1 MTQRA
6 AIYARYSSEHQ
17 REASIAD
24 QVRLCEERIG
34 REGWTRAGTFQDAG
48 VSGATP
54 LRPGYQA
61 LLTAARA
68 GEFDVVV
75 AEALDR
81 LSRDQEDVAALFKRL
96 HFAGIAIV
104 TLAEGRITPL
114 HVGLKGA
121 MNSIFLQDL
130 ADKTRRGLRG
140 RIENRRSGG
149 GNSFGYDVVPGEGH
163 RGERIINDAQAAVV
177 RRIFENY
184 AAGMS
189 PKRIALQLNKEGVRT
204 PHGGCWSS
212 STINGNR
219 RRGTGIVNNE
229 VYVGR
234 IVWNRLAYVKE
245 PETGRRRSRL
255 NPSQELVVVDV
266 PEWRIIPDALW
277 QAVRARQ
284 AALDGSQLPPQA
296 PSPFWA
302 KQRPRYLFSGL
313 MRCGVCGGGFSKISA
328 NHFGCS
334 TARNKGPTACTN
346 VLTIR
351 RDALERETLESLR
364 SRLMDPALFKVF
376 AAGFTAEWNRL
387 QAEADG
393 EQQTQRAEL
402 DQVRRQIE

>member
-24 QVRLCEERIG
+24 QVRLCEERIA
-34 REGWTRAGTFQDAG
+34 REGWTRAGRFQDAG

-54 LRPGYQA
+54 LRQGYQA
-61 LLTAARA
+61 LLSAARA

-104 TLAEGRITPL
+104 TLAEGPITPL

-140 RIENRRSGG
+140 RIENCRSGG
-149 GNSFGYDVVPGEGH
+149 GNSFGYDVVLGEGH
-163 RGERIINDAQAAVV
+163 RGERMINEAQAAIV
-177 RRIFENY
+177 RRIFANY

-189 PKRIALQLNKEGVRT
+189 PKRIALQLNKEGLQAPR
-204 PHGGCWSS
+204 GGCWSS

-219 RRGTGIVNNE
+219 RRGTGIINNE
-229 VYVGR
+229 VYAGR

-245 PETGRRRSRL
+245 PETGPQGNRIWNLLDRL
-255 NPSQELVVVDV
+255 
-266 PEWRIIPDALW
+266 R
-277 QAVRARQ
+277 
-284 AALDGSQLPPQA
+284 
-296 PSPFWA
+296 
-302 KQRPRYLFSGL
+302 
-313 MRCGVCGGGFSKISA
+313 
-328 NHFGCS
+328 
-334 TARNKGPTACTN
+334 
-346 VLTIR
+346 
-351 RDALERETLESLR
+351 
-364 SRLMDPALFKVF
+364 
-376 AAGFTAEWNRL
+376 
-387 QAEADG
+387 
-393 EQQTQRAEL
+393 
-402 DQVRRQIE
+402 

>member
-1 MTQRA
+1 MSLRA

-34 REGWTRAGTFQDAG
+34 REGWTRAGSFQDAG

-68 GEFDVVV
+68 GDFDVVV

-104 TLAEGRITPL
+104 TLTEGRITPL

-149 GNSFGYDVVPGEGH
+149 GNSFGYDVVAGDDH
-163 RGERIINDAQAAVV
+163 RGERIINEAQAAIV
-177 RRIFENY
+177 RLIFENY

-189 PKRIALQLNKEGVRT
+189 PKRIALQLNKERIQA
-204 PHGGCWSS
+204 PRGGCWSS

-219 RRGTGIVNNE
+219 RRGTGIINNE

-234 IVWNRLAYVKE
+234 IVWNRLAYLKE
-245 PETGRRRSRL
+245 PETGRSTVTLEPIAGPGGGGCPRMAHHPRRAVARGTGETGSAGRE
-255 NPSQELVVVDV
+255 PVGTTG
-266 PEWRIIPDALW
+266 IITLLGQTASAVFVLRSH
-277 QAVRARQ
+277 AVRRLRRWLLQDQRQ
-284 AALDGSQLPPQA
+284 PLRLLDGSEQGPYGLYEPP
-296 PSPFWA
+296 
-302 KQRPRYLFSGL
+302 
-313 MRCGVCGGGFSKISA
+313 
-328 NHFGCS
+328 
-334 TARNKGPTACTN
+334 
-346 VLTIR
+346 
-351 RDALERETLESLR
+351 D
-364 SRLMDPALFKVF
+364 DPA
-376 AAGFTAEWNRL
+376 
-387 QAEADG
+387 
-393 EQQTQRAEL
+393 
-402 DQVRRQIE
+402 